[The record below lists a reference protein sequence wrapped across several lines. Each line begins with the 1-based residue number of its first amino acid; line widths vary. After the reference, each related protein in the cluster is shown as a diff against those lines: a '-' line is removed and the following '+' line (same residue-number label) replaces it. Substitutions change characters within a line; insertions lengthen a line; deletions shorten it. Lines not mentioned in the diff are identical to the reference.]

1 MNKTT
6 TMACALALALAAC
19 GKPQEVASEKAAEKM
34 IESAISKDGSKAK
47 VDLDAGQ
54 ARITTTDAQGR
65 TSQMEMGGAQV
76 GEADLGIAFYPGAKP
91 VEGQSSRVTTPDG
104 SMLSI
109 GLQSSDAPDKVAGF
123 YRDAIKSQSAGKQ
136 MMEMSD
142 GSGGATF
149 MLADDATSSA
159 VQVHVRKAE
168 GGSEIQIVSTRG
180 KGK

>member
-1 MNKTT
+1 MNKTTT

-91 VEGQSSRVTTPDG
+91 VEGQS
-104 SMLSI
+104 
-109 GLQSSDAPDKVAGF
+109 
-123 YRDAIKSQSAGKQ
+123 
-136 MMEMSD
+136 
-142 GSGGATF
+142 
-149 MLADDATSSA
+149 
-159 VQVHVRKAE
+159 
-168 GGSEIQIVSTRG
+168 
-180 KGK
+180 